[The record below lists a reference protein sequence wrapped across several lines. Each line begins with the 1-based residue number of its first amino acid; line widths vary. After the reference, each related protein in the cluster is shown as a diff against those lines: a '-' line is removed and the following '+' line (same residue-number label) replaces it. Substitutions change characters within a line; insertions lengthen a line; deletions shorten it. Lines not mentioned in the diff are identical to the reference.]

1 MPYATDNAFSDD
13 VISRYIYGDGGRPS
27 DLTDESI
34 IRRLDNGHT
43 QITEAQYMAGLDTV
57 DTVIGNASNDNS
69 VGGTQ
74 FWGHNTILAIPGTQY

>member
-43 QITEAQYMAGLDTV
+43 QITEVQYMAGPGRFASPVFFEAIRRFFTLSNNEILDL
-57 DTVIGNASNDNS
+57 IA
-69 VGGTQ
+69 
-74 FWGHNTILAIPGTQY
+74 